1 MYQIENWKQVGRLR
15 TELAVTPSRRLWV
28 SSNVVFLGL
37 TSLFTD
43 ISSEMISTVLPMY
56 LVLFLQLTP
65 LQFGVLDGLYQGAA
79 ALVRVAAGLVAD
91 RWRRHKEV
99 AVAGYGLSAACK
111 LGLLVVGGVWTGLVA
126 VILLDRTGKGI
137 RTAPRDA
144 LISLSEPRERLATA
158 FGVHRALD
166 TTGAMLG
173 PLIAFG
179 LLMLTPGAYDNVF
192 VVSLCA
198 AIIGV
203 GLLTLFV
210 QNRPAGL
217 PEEQARLTTVRD
229 ALALLKSPRFRTLFV
244 VGAALSLATM
254 SDGFLYL
261 GLQRRMSFNAGLFPL
276 LYVATALVYLLL
288 AVPFGQ
294 LADRFGRA
302 RVFVGGHVLLLIV
315 YSALVLPSVGYLEL
329 GVYLLLY
336 GAYYAATD
344 GVLMALASAELP
356 AGVRTSGLALL
367 TTATSL
373 ARLCASVL
381 FGAVWTWWG
390 VETSVALFAGG
401 LLAVVVAAAF
411 ALSRGG
417 TGALHEKT
425 A

>member
-15 TELAVTPSRRLWV
+15 TELAVSPSRRLLV
-28 SSNVVFLGL
+28 SSNVIFLGL

-43 ISSEMISTVLPMY
+43 ISSEMISTVLPLY

-79 ALVRVAAGLVAD
+79 ALVRVAAGVVAD

-99 AVAGYGLSAACK
+99 AIAGYGLSAVCK
-111 LGLLVVGGVWTGLVA
+111 LGLLVVGGAWAGLAA

-144 LISLSEPRERLATA
+144 LISLSGPRERLATA

-166 TTGAMLG
+166 TAGAMLG
-173 PLIAFG
+173 PLVAFG
-179 LLMLTPGAYDNVF
+179 LLTMMPGAFDNVF

-198 AIIGV
+198 AVIGL
-203 GLLTLFV
+203 GILTLFV
-210 QNRPAGL
+210 ENRPVSL
-217 PEEQARLTTVRD
+217 DHETARSTTVRD
-229 ALALLKSPRFRTLFV
+229 ALALLKAPRFRTLLI
-244 VGAALSLATM
+244 VGAALGLVTM

-261 GLQRRMSFNAGLFPL
+261 GLQRRLSFNVGLFPL

-288 AVPFGQ
+288 AVPVGQ
-294 LADRFGRA
+294 LADRFGRV

-315 YSALVLPSVGYLEL
+315 YSSLLLPTVGYLEL
-329 GVYLLLY
+329 AAYLLLY

-344 GVLMALASAELP
+344 GVLMAVASAELP
-356 AGVRTSGLALL
+356 PGVRTSGLALL

-373 ARLCASVL
+373 ARLSASVL
-381 FGAVWTWWG
+381 FGAIWTWWS
-390 VETSVALFAGG
+390 VEASVVLFAAG
-401 LLAVVVAAAF
+401 LSIAILATAF
-411 ALSRGG
+411 VLSRSG
-417 TGALHEKT
+417 TGALHEKP

>member
-1 MYQIENWKQVGRLR
+1 V
-15 TELAVTPSRRLWV
+15 WV
-28 SSNVVFLGL
+28 SRNVIFLGF

-65 LQFGVLDGLYQGAA
+65 LQFGILDGLYQGAA
-79 ALVRVAAGLVAD
+79 ALVRIVSGVVAD

-99 AVAGYGLSAACK
+99 AIAGYGLSAVCK
-111 LGLLVVGGVWTGLVA
+111 LGLLIVGGAWAGLA
-126 VILLDRTGKGI
+126 TVILLDRTGKGI

-173 PLIAFG
+173 PMIAFG
-179 LLMLTPGAYDNVF
+179 LLTLTPGAFDNVF

-203 GLLTLFV
+203 GILSLYV
-210 QNRPAGL
+210 QNHPVG
-217 PEEQARLTTVRD
+217 PEQEQAGFTALRD
-229 ALALLKSPRFRTLFV
+229 ALALLKAPRFRTLFV
-244 VGAALSLATM
+244 VGAAVSLVTM
-254 SDGFLYL
+254 SDAFLYL

-288 AVPFGQ
+288 AVPIGQ
-294 LADRFGRA
+294 VADRFGRA
-302 RVFVGGHVLLLIV
+302 RVFVGGHVLLLVV
-315 YSALVLPSVGYLEL
+315 YSSLLLPTVGYLGL
-329 GVYLLLY
+329 ACYLLLY

-356 AGVRTSGLALL
+356 ATVRTSGLALL
-367 TTATSL
+367 TSATNL
-373 ARLCASVL
+373 ARLLASVA
-381 FGAVWTWWG
+381 FGAIWTWWG
-390 VETSVALFAGG
+390 VETSVEVFAAG
-401 LLAVVVAAAF
+401 LLIVIVAAACIL
-411 ALSRGG
+411 ARSD
-417 TGALHEKT
+417 TGVLHEQ
-425 A
+425 AA